1 MNKKTYYLFK
11 EILPNFLLTILFILL
26 FDVLN
31 YKTDITNSK
40 YVIYFAFLFTLLNYI
55 LNIIINIFQVKRISR
70 ISISEFILNESHKIL
85 YILFFFKLIK
95 MLTTILLFILIS
107 LYYNENI
114 VFDSIFIPISIGF
127 VLEILKIILNNIF
140 KFDKIIMLNENR
152 TEFKEDLDE
161 LIEDLLKEE
170 DMTKKI
176 HSQEKQRKTSANLEK
191 FMKQTHDPIEKEED
205 EE

>member
-1 MNKKTYYLFK
+1 MNKKAYYLFK

-31 YKTDITNSK
+31 YRTDITNSK
-40 YVIYFAFLFTLLNYI
+40 YVIYFAFFFTLFNYLI
-55 LNIIINIFQVKRISR
+55 NLIINVFQVKRISR
-70 ISISEFILNESHKIL
+70 IPISEVILNESHKIL
-85 YILFFFKLIK
+85 YIFFVFKLIK
-95 MLTTILLFILIS
+95 MLTTISLFALLS
-107 LYYNENI
+107 MYYKENI
-114 VFDSIFIPISIGF
+114 VFESIFTPILIGSII
-127 VLEILKIILNNIF
+127 EILKIILNNIF

-152 TEFKEDLDE
+152 KEFKDDLDE